1 MANLVQ
7 EIIDSSTATTGK
19 FKKGLFVGLGLGLS
33 GRAVDFK
40 PLPLVLPAIDLFRGE
55 AKSSNIPEYAGLAT
69 GVGLAYADKAWLVA
83 KPYADVV
90 TGWFS

>member
-55 AKSSNIPEYAGLAT
+55 AKPSNIPEYVGLTT
-69 GVGLAYADKAWLVA
+69 GVGLAYADKAWEVV
-83 KPYADVV
+83 KPGLDKIYN
-90 TGWFS
+90 WIF